1 MAETGYINP
10 EVAKM
15 YGIPYSQLTPE
26 QKRILHADSVRRAKL
41 IKEREQDVLKNNRKA
56 FEDEAKM
63 EKVLGQIYRE
73 CQKEILADVAETI
86 AKVQKAGGD
95 WSYANQSALTRSRGL
110 FEQIDEQIKK
120 LGQKESLVFTQGLSK
135 IYTDQFLRELYGLGQ
150 VQAVKVNFNAL
161 NPLMIKKTLDYPWSG
176 AMFSDRLWNDKATL
190 GRNLR
195 VGLTQ
200 SMILG
205 EGIPQIT
212 ERINKNINTSLYNA
226 ERVARTET
234 KRVSYCAQSEIWEQN
249 GVKELRYRCANGGDS
264 RTCSY
269 CSNDNNKVF
278 KKGEEP
284 TLPRHPNCRCTYI
297 PVTKDTFEDNEL
309 NELTGSIRG
318 AENYEKW
325 RQAEAKKQAKA
336 GKSQNIPAKDDN
348 ITVKSVEK
356 MYEDAYAKY
365 EKDLDR
371 VRASGAVSRVTNQYF
386 SEVGSN
392 IKRVDLSK
400 MDVET
405 AKEVSKHLIAL
416 DKKWVSTLQEVDVV
430 DYLGMGTSGK
440 CTPYTDIWERTKNDA
455 DLYSRIQYAWK
466 EINPT
471 ASLKYWE
478 QDQKAFPS
486 NHGSLVDK
494 ENALLHTIYHEYGH
508 SILGGKVSELL
519 GTNAGIFSEMQ
530 KIEAEYKR
538 EKSKYETT
546 LREVRWG
553 TGIYEKMSEADRG
566 KIEQE
571 TEDKL
576 KEVFVS
582 RYASESTG
590 EFIAE
595 CFANASLCSKPSKYS
610 VMVLEALKKHFGK

>member
-1 MAETGYINP
+1 MAETGYINQ

-120 LGQKESLVFTQGLSK
+120 LGQKESLVFTQGLTG

-150 VQAVKVNFNAL
+150 VQAVKANFNVL
-161 NPLMIKKTLDYPWSG
+161 NPTMIRKTLDYPWSG

-212 ERINKNINTSLYNA
+212 ERINKNINTSQYNA

-234 KRVSYCAQSEIWEQN
+234 KRVSYCAQSEVWEQN

-269 CSNDNNKVF
+269 CSNDNDKVYT
-278 KKGEEP
+278 KGEEP

-325 RQAEAKKQAKA
+325 
-336 GKSQNIPAKDDN
+336 
-348 ITVKSVEK
+348 VEK
-356 MYEDAYAKY
+356 EKKKKVIQDTQKISSKNDNAIIDDDTEVVSKISDIRKRTKLSGSITEDDLHEAGDILMGHLKGSEMGSQIAIQDSRV
-365 EKDLDR
+365 KDLKILLD
-371 VRASGAVSRVTNQYF
+371 GKY
-386 SEVGSN
+386 SE
-392 IKRVDLSK
+392 ISK
-400 MDVET
+400 MMWDPKRDE
-405 AKEVSKHLIAL
+405 
-416 DKKWVSTLQEVDVV
+416 
-430 DYLGMGTSGK
+430 
-440 CTPYTDIWERTKNDA
+440 
-455 DLYSRIQYAWK
+455 DLYSKLRQEYQGLSTSYREERAKLIELKHTLSESGLIKVLGKIRDVGYTDDKYIANHLGQKTANVKNIQKLSIMRAYK
-466 EINPT
+466 GYPT
-471 ASLKYWE
+471 DWVAKS
-478 QDQKAFPS
+478 
-486 NHGSLVDK
+486 V
-494 ENALLHTIYHEYGH
+494 
-508 SILGGKVSELL
+508 
-519 GTNAGIFSEMQ
+519 NAGNLTV
-530 KIEAEYKR
+530 KR
-538 EKSKYETT
+538 
-546 LREVRWG
+546 LREDITLIGGVR
-553 TGIYEKMSEADRG
+553 
-566 KIEQE
+566 
-571 TEDKL
+571 
-576 KEVFVS
+576 
-582 RYASESTG
+582 
-590 EFIAE
+590 
-595 CFANASLCSKPSKYS
+595 
-610 VMVLEALKKHFGK
+610 